1 MPKIRCRLFWVLL
14 LSALASDLRAQ
25 TFPAFSSV
33 YTHYT
38 ADNTGN
44 VTAAPLSQTFTAANV
59 DMVNHKLTGL
69 PDLGFPSVAKA
80 YATPVYFSTT
90 GTLPAPLSPN
100 IPYYVVGSVA
110 EGYSVYPLATDADAP
125 YQPGAG
131 PGEKVQIAQNVYLG
145 VRKIVFTSG
154 GSGTHTLSSRK
165 LLSQLTDL
173 TANGFH
179 SVAPNL
185 TNRHAM
191 LEMGTDANG
200 KWYFKTLGAIARENW
215 VGSYN
220 GYGPTFYQSGDRY
233 AARQQI
239 GNKRV
244 VYQIFVCRVR
254 SFKERQV
261 MKVLNTPSRI
271 DIATNRVNYGWDSRM
286 SGKVATGDLLRVSA
300 TAGNSLP
307 APLAEGTDYYARKVD
322 NVYFTLHPSAT
333 DAANNTN
340 VIDLTSAGSGSFLFY
355 SPLRV
360 GDARR
365 WSFFAE
371 VLEPGSGGGNT
382 LSARLQEPMPSG
394 ASILKNASAFT
405 VTGGNNGNVSNFSG
419 VADLTPVVFW
429 TPPGATLPA
438 PLQAGTRYWISKSA
452 PTSGS
457 ARLHANLAGAQAGV
471 GLSTSASGCIKFT
484 AAGTGESLV
493 SQDDDATAIGYG
505 TLASVI
511 EPPPLRVP
519 FGELCILVF
528 KIDFND
534 PDSGVTNAIAS
545 LGLNEAVTATRAL
558 SFAKGNTPAAVQD
571 TAKAWTLFNSAQG
584 HVPIDLD
591 CYEIIFGSTESADP
605 TDDIQVMVDYLKAKY
620 KIGESMAAP
629 IPPSGAS
636 AVAGDGRITLSWQV
650 VPGAASYRIKA
661 GSSASGPFFLVA
673 SVDAP
678 EVSYL
683 ATNLTNGTTYFY
695 TVSAV
700 NSHGESADSSVI
712 SAVPTASLVLT
723 GAVSRKTHGSAG
735 SLDVPIS
742 VSYEGKAPVEP
753 RMGSALTLVAT
764 FDKELSACEAEVGMG
779 TATLSSPVA
788 VSGKLVTIKLTDV
801 ADAQTVQINL
811 SNITGADGGILASA
825 VLRVAKLPGD
835 ASGDGVVS
843 SGDINLVKSRS
854 GQTASSSN
862 LGCDLN
868 ADGVVSSGDVN
879 LAKNRSG
886 TFVP

>member
-1 MPKIRCRLFWVLL
+1 MPKLPCRLFWVFL
-14 LSALASDLRAQ
+14 LSALSSHLSAQ
-25 TFPAFSSV
+25 TFPTVPSV

-38 ADNTGN
+38 ADNAGN
-44 VTAAPLSQTFTAANV
+44 VTTAPLSQLFTAVNV
-59 DMVNHKLTGL
+59 DTVNHKLTGL
-69 PDLGFPSVAKA
+69 PNLGFPSVTKA

-90 GTLPAPLSPN
+90 GTLPAPLLPN
-100 IPYYVVGSVA
+100 IPYYIVGSTA
-110 EGYSVYPLATDADAP
+110 EGYSIYPLATDADAP
-125 YQPGAG
+125 FQPGAVS
-131 PGEKVQIAQNVYLG
+131 GEKVQIAQNVYLG
-145 VRKIVFTSG
+145 VRKIVFTNG
-154 GSGTHTLSSRK
+154 GSGTHTLSSGK
-165 LLSQLTDL
+165 LLSQLSDL

-191 LEMGTDANG
+191 LEMATDVNG
-200 KWYFKTLGAIARENW
+200 NWYFKTLGTITRENW

-220 GYGPTFYQSGDRY
+220 GYGPTFYQAGDRY

-261 MKVLNTPSRI
+261 MKLLNDPSRI

-300 TAGNSLP
+300 TAGNTLP
-307 APLAEGTDYYARKVD
+307 APLVAGTDYYARKVD
-322 NVYFTLHPSAT
+322 NVYLTLHPTAA
-333 DAANNTN
+333 DASNNAN
-340 VIDLTSAGSGSFLFY
+340 VIDLTSSGGGSFLFY

-394 ASILKNASAFT
+394 ASIIKNATAFT
-405 VTGGNNGNVSNFSG
+405 VTGGNNGNVSNFSS

-438 PLQAGTRYWISKSA
+438 PLQGGTRYWISKST

-457 ARLHANLAGAQAGV
+457 ARLHASLVGAQAGV
-471 GLSTSASGCIKFT
+471 GKSVSASSCIKFT
-484 AAGTGESLV
+484 SAGTGESLV
-493 SQDDDATAIGYG
+493 SQDDDATAIGFG

-534 PDSGVTNAIAS
+534 PDSGVANAVAS

-558 SFAKGNTPAAVQD
+558 SFAKGNTPPAVQD
-571 TAKAWTLFNSAQG
+571 TSKAWTLFNSAQG

-591 CYEIIFGSTESADP
+591 CYEIIFGSTESDDP
-605 TDDIQVMVDYLKAKY
+605 TNDIEVMVDYLKAKY
-620 KIGESMAAP
+620 KIGETLAAP
-629 IPPSGAS
+629 VPPSGVGA
-636 AVAGDGRITLSWQV
+636 AAGDGRITLSWQV

-661 GSSASGPFFLVA
+661 GSSASGPFTLVA

-683 ATNLTNGTTYFY
+683 DANLINGTTYYY

-700 NSHGESADSSVI
+700 NSHGESADSSVVT
-712 SAVPTASLVLT
+712 AVPAASLVLS
-723 GAVSRKTHGSAG
+723 GAVSRKTHGPAG
-735 SLDVPIS
+735 SLDIPIS
-742 VSYEGKAPVEP
+742 VSYAGKAAVEP

-764 FDKELSACEAEVGMG
+764 FDKDLSACEAEVAVG

-788 VSGKLVTIKLTDV
+788 ISGKSVTIELTDI
-801 ADAQTVQINL
+801 ADVQTVQVNL
-811 SNITGADGGILASA
+811 SNIIAVDGGVLASA

-862 LGCDLN
+862 LRCDFN

-879 LAKNRSG
+879 LVKSRSG
-886 TFVP
+886 AFVP